1 MSTITT
7 PDGATLLSRGKM
19 APGELQRYLTHQRAC
34 AATARRRR
42 VRRPGEGKGS
52 RRQQRQAWQ

>member
-19 APGELQRYLTHQRAC
+19 APGELPRYLIFSLA
-34 AATARRRR
+34 
-42 VRRPGEGKGS
+42 GIS
-52 RRQQRQAWQ
+52 